1 MIKIGFIGYG
11 KMAEYMTNGID
22 INNGYEITIYD
33 KSGDRCNLAKEKGY
47 GVANDISEIYKS
59 DVIFLAIKPQNLSEI
74 ENTTLNQNTTVI
86 SMLAG
91 VSISTIEEK
100 FKNANVIRIMPN
112 LPISQKKGVIAVHSK
127 CDVNPVIF
135 KILNSLGMT
144 IEIPENKFDEFTAI
158 SGSAPAYVFEFMKIY
173 QDACAQY
180 GFEKSKEIVISNMK
194 GAIAMYENSGTS
206 LDQLIESVCSKG
218 GTTIEAISHF
228 RKKKMDKIFNEGIE
242 KCKKRS
248 KELSKK

>member
-22 INNGYEITIYD
+22 INNGYGITIYD
-33 KSGDRCNLAKEKGY
+33 KSSTRCNLAKEKGY
-47 GVANDISEIYKS
+47 AVANDISEIYKS
-59 DVIFLAIKPQNLSEI
+59 DVVFLAIKPQNLSEI
-74 ENTTLNQNTTVI
+74 DNTTLNQNTTLI

-100 FKNANVIRIMPN
+100 FKSANVIRIMPN
-112 LPISQKKGVIAVHSK
+112 LPISQKKGVIAIHSK
-127 CDVNPVIF
+127 SDINPAIF

-144 IEIPENKFDEFTAI
+144 IEVPENKFDEFTAI
-158 SGSAPAYVFEFMKIY
+158 SGSAPAYIFEFMKIY
-173 QDACAQY
+173 QDACEQY

-194 GAIAMYENSGTS
+194 GAIAMYENSNTT
-206 LDQLIESVCSKG
+206 LDHLVESVCSKG

-228 RKKKMDKIFNEGIE
+228 RKKKMDRILNEGIE